1 MEVALIRWMAVRVE
15 HQLESFESALE
26 IIDLSLPEE
35 SVFFFVFFFFAV
47 YKPSF
52 LMVHF
57 LGCVYCHHGP
67 FRAPDIFSELDLLM
81 ESD

>member
-26 IIDLSLPEE
+26 IIDLSLPED
-35 SVFFFVFFFFAV
+35 SFFFFFFLV

-57 LGCVYCHHGP
+57 LGCLYCHNGSRHLFRIRFAHG
-67 FRAPDIFSELDLLM
+67 E
-81 ESD
+81 

>member
-1 MEVALIRWMAVRVE
+1 MLDGSQSRTPV
-15 HQLESFESALE
+15 SFESALE
-26 IIDLSLPEE
+26 IIDLSLPED
-35 SVFFFVFFFFAV
+35 SFFFFFAV

-57 LGCVYCHHGP
+57 LGCVYCHNGP
-67 FRAPDIFSELDLLM
+67 FRDPDIFSELDLFM

>member
-1 MEVALIRWMAVRVE
+1 MLDGSQSRTPV
-15 HQLESFESALE
+15 SFESVLE
-26 IIDLSLPEE
+26 IIDLSLPED
-35 SVFFFVFFFFAV
+35 SFFFFAV

>member
-26 IIDLSLPEE
+26 IIDLSLPED
-35 SVFFFVFFFFAV
+35 SFFFFFFLV

-57 LGCVYCHHGP
+57 LVVCIATM
-67 FRAPDIFSELDLLM
+67 APDIFSELDLLM